1 MRLLSVLLHGTLPL
15 EPVWY
20 FCSYELLE
28 SPKRGRKKKKEKA
41 WKGKQKHILGYTASI
56 ALPCYLLLLMSSNGM
71 CRLISHP
78 EQRAGLMDQPWRMCS
93 CASLVSR
100 CVSLFLLPHCPS
112 KPSFVSIVVLTSIRH
127 AKNGN
132 HNILHCGSV
141 CLMSSPSS
149 WPPLPLAGRGF
160 VLPSQGRRSVF
171 CWNQAFL
178 THVPVEVQNGGLYL
192 EAFILFSYLIS
203 KCIVPLILFLMIFNL
218 WRDPGP

>member
-1 MRLLSVLLHGTLPL
+1 
-15 EPVWY
+15 
-20 FCSYELLE
+20 
-28 SPKRGRKKKKEKA
+28 
-41 WKGKQKHILGYTASI
+41 
-56 ALPCYLLLLMSSNGM
+56 MSSNGM

-127 AKNGN
+127 AKMGITTFFTVGLSASYPPPALG
-132 HNILHCGSV
+132 HHSPWLEEALFSLHKADGLC
-141 CLMSSPSS
+141 
-149 WPPLPLAGRGF
+149 F
-160 VLPSQGRRSVF
+160 VGTRLSF
-171 CWNQAFL
+171 
-178 THVPVEVQNGGLYL
+178 THVPVEEQNGGLYL